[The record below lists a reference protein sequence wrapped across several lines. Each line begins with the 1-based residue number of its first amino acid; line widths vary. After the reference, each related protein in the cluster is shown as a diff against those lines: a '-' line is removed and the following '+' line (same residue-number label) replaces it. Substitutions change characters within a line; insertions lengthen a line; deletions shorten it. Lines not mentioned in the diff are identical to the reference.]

1 MKKILMTTLLLLSAS
16 GYASQIN
23 VQALEAC
30 SLVENDLKRLMCYDK
45 IMKNEKPHKAQKENK
60 VHLNKQAKVPKNT
73 RDDEFGLENRVEH
86 KVDHIRSEIVT
97 LKLPKVGSKTVTLEN
112 GQIWKLTDV
121 DVFRAKVGDTVV
133 IKRAALGSFL
143 MNEVNSKRAYRVKRL
158 K

>member
-30 SLVENDLKRLMCYDK
+30 SLVENDLKRLMCYDN
-45 IMKNEKPHKAQKENK
+45 IMKNEEPHKAQKENRA
-60 VHLNKQAKVPKNT
+60 HLNKQAKASINNN
-73 RDDEFGLENRVEH
+73 DGEFGLENRVEH

-112 GQIWKLTDV
+112 GQIWKLTNV
-121 DVFRAKVGDTVV
+121 DVFRAKVGDSVV

>member
-60 VHLNKQAKVPKNT
+60 AHLNKQAKVPNNT

-121 DVFRAKVGDTVV
+121 DVFRAKVGDSVV